1 MNNPDIVPA
10 TSTHAGLVIRP
21 LGDEVIAH
29 PESPTA
35 KFEPEML
42 TTIPAPPE
50 DGDSE
55 IDGVTWNGADLEVPL
70 GFVVTVTVDMPGTDP
85 LLTVKEPST
94 TPPLTVQVIEAMM
107 SGSAVI
113 EQGDTSP
120 TGKPVAC
127 TDTAVPTGP

>member
-1 MNNPDIVPA
+1 VNNPDITPV
-10 TSTHAGLVIRP
+10 TTTHVWPEIRP

-29 PESPTA
+29 PISPAA
-35 KFEPEML
+35 KFEPEMV
-42 TTIPAPPE
+42 TRVPAPPE

-55 IDGVTWNGADLEVPL
+55 IVGFTWNGADLKVPL
-70 GFVVTVTVDMPGTDP
+70 GVVVTFTLDMPGTDP

-94 TPPLTVQVIEAMM
+94 TPPLTVQVIEPMM
-107 SGSAVI
+107 SGTAVI

-127 TDTAVPTGP
+127 TDTTVPTGP

>member
-1 MNNPDIVPA
+1 MNNPDIVPR
-10 TSTHAGLVIRP
+10 TSTHDEPVIRP

-29 PESPTA
+29 PISPTA
-35 KFEPEML
+35 KFEPE
-42 TTIPAPPE
+42 TVTGVPAPP
-50 DGDSE
+50 DGGDSE
-55 IDGVTWNGADLEVPL
+55 IVGSTRNGADLEVTL

-94 TPPLTVQVIEAMM
+94 TPPLTVQVTEAMM

-120 TGKPVAC
+120 TGKPVAS

>member
-1 MNNPDIVPA
+1 VNNPDITPA
-10 TSTHAGLVIRP
+10 TSTHDGPEINP

-29 PESPTA
+29 PISPTS
-35 KFEPEML
+35 KFEPEMV
-42 TTIPAPPE
+42 TRVPAPPE
-50 DGDSE
+50 DGDSM
-55 IDGVTWNGADLEVPL
+55 IAGVTLNGADLDVPL
-70 GFVVTVTVDMPGTDP
+70 GVVATVTVDMPGTDP

-94 TPPLTVQVIEAMM
+94 TPPLTVQVTEAMM

-127 TDTAVPTGP
+127 TDTTVPTGP